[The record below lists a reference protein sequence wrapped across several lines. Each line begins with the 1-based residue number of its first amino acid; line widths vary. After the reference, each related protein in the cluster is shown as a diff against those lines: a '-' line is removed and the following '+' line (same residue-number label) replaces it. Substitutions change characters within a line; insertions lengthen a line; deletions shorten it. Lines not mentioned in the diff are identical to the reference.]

1 MNKLEQLHHDWLVYS
16 AMKQCDTC
24 VTPEARSLL
33 TRELRKAEEH
43 ELLLQ
48 AQAME
53 AYQGEMYDL

>member
-16 AMKQCDTC
+16 AMKQCDTY

-33 TRELRKAEEH
+33 IRELRASQEH
-43 ELLLQ
+43 QLLLQ

-53 AYQGEMYDL
+53 AYRDEMYDL